1 MDITTRYNQKK
12 ETTIQYDIT
21 ELLHDD
27 LSDYVKH
34 KLERSNEDEVKKFLS
49 LFPLISQ
56 VQIKEIRRLQNAI
69 KKCFPVEIYEDIKD
83 EVRDLIADYK
93 WKNSKDGKTVLQIE
107 KLIKRARL
115 QLSVDFPEEKIYIG
129 RSFVNPISLVVGG
142 YVKDV
147 GRINI
152 IEKYLADMNPPIAI
166 RFSIK
171 VLEE

>member
-1 MDITTRYNQKK
+1 M
-12 ETTIQYDIT
+12 
-21 ELLHDD
+21 LHDD

-83 EVRDLIADYK
+83 EVRDIIADYK

-107 KLIKRARL
+107 KWIKRARL
-115 QLSVDFPEEKIYIG
+115 QLSVDFQEEKIYIG

>member
-1 MDITTRYNQKK
+1 MDKK
-12 ETTIQYDIT
+12 SKTST
-21 ELLHDD
+21 
-27 LSDYVKH
+27 
-34 KLERSNEDEVKKFLS
+34 
-49 LFPLISQ
+49 
-56 VQIKEIRRLQNAI
+56 IRRLQ
-69 KKCFPVEIYEDIKD
+69 
-83 EVRDLIADYK
+83 
-93 WKNSKDGKTVLQIE
+93 
-107 KLIKRARL
+107 
-115 QLSVDFPEEKIYIG
+115 EEKIYIG

>member
-1 MDITTRYNQKK
+1 MDITTRYNQEK

-69 KKCFPVEIYEDIKD
+69 KKCFPVKIYEDIKD
-83 EVRDLIADYK
+83 EVRDIIADYK

-107 KLIKRARL
+107 KWIKRARL
-115 QLSVDFPEEKIYIG
+115 QLYVDFQEEKIYIG

>member
-1 MDITTRYNQKK
+1 MDITTRYNHEK

-69 KKCFPVEIYEDIKD
+69 KKCFPVEIYEDNTI
-83 EVRDLIADYK
+83 VT
-93 WKNSKDGKTVLQIE
+93 KNPT
-107 KLIKRARL
+107 
-115 QLSVDFPEEKIYIG
+115 EED
-129 RSFVNPISLVVGG
+129 VV
-142 YVKDV
+142 KSDV
-147 GRINI
+147 S
-152 IEKYLADMNPPIAI
+152 E
-166 RFSIK
+166 
-171 VLEE
+171 

>member
-1 MDITTRYNQKK
+1 MDITTRYNQEK

-83 EVRDLIADYK
+83 EVRDIIADYK
-93 WKNSKDGKTVLQIE
+93 WKNSKDCSANRKMDKKSKTSTI
-107 KLIKRARL
+107 RRL
-115 QLSVDFPEEKIYIG
+115 PGRENIY
-129 RSFVNPISLVVGG
+129 RKKFC
-142 YVKDV
+142 
-147 GRINI
+147 
-152 IEKYLADMNPPIAI
+152 
-166 RFSIK
+166 
-171 VLEE
+171 

>member
-1 MDITTRYNQKK
+1 MDITTRYYQEK

-56 VQIKEIRRLQNAI
+56 VQIKEIR
-69 KKCFPVEIYEDIKD
+69 D
-83 EVRDLIADYK
+83 EVRDIIADYK

-107 KLIKRARL
+107 KWIKRARL
-115 QLSVDFPEEKIYIG
+115 QLSVDFQEEKIYIG

>member
-1 MDITTRYNQKK
+1 MDITTRYNQEK

-56 VQIKEIRRLQNAI
+56 
-69 KKCFPVEIYEDIKD
+69 
-83 EVRDLIADYK
+83 
-93 WKNSKDGKTVLQIE
+93 
-107 KLIKRARL
+107 
-115 QLSVDFPEEKIYIG
+115 EKIYIG

>member
-1 MDITTRYNQKK
+1 MEIRTTYNQEK
-12 ETTIQYDIT
+12 ENTIKYDIIKM
-21 ELLHDD
+21 LNNNLNNH
-27 LSDYVKH
+27 VKH
-34 KLERSNEDEVKKFLS
+34 KLERINEEEAKKFLS

-83 EVRDLIADYK
+83 EVRDIIADYK

-107 KLIKRARL
+107 KWIKRARL

>member
-1 MDITTRYNQKK
+1 MDITTRYNQEK

-69 KKCFPVEIYEDIKD
+69 KKCFPVKM
-83 EVRDLIADYK
+83 
-93 WKNSKDGKTVLQIE
+93 QH
-107 KLIKRARL
+107 
-115 QLSVDFPEEKIYIG
+115 
-129 RSFVNPISLVVGG
+129 
-142 YVKDV
+142 
-147 GRINI
+147 
-152 IEKYLADMNPPIAI
+152 
-166 RFSIK
+166 
-171 VLEE
+171 